1 MNVIDPNTRKKNST
15 LLWVLLCFVVL
26 LFCITIVKIKGL

>member
-1 MNVIDPNTRKKNST
+1 MSSVDSNTRKKNST